1 MATDIVD
8 DLHSADPECEPGAAK
23 IIMGRAA
30 GEIERLREHKQQ
42 SLTLIK
48 EQQNE
53 IEDMRAT
60 LDKSAK
66 LAYSAVRA
74 ERKAILEMI
83 EQSEKRAYAARKG
96 AKTGMANYY
105 DGCVDSLSLLAAA
118 IKARGDAG

>member
-1 MATDIVD
+1 MTSDIVE
-8 DLHSADPECEPGAAK
+8 DLHSADPECEPSAAK

-53 IEDMRAT
+53 LEDMRAT

-66 LAYSAVRA
+66 LALTAVHA
-74 ERKAILEMI
+74 ERAAILELV
-83 EQSEKRAYAARKG
+83 ESFVRSWDQDDVTSWHEAAKRI
-96 AKTGMANYY
+96 
-105 DGCVDSLSLLAAA
+105 AAA
-118 IKARGDAG
+118 I